1 MSKSTVPDLKELF
14 KHAAEIAKQVP
25 ESMQVAAF
33 NRAIDL
39 LTEKGSN
46 KQPADQKQNS
56 DKENKLINKVE
67 TANSSI
73 DVLLSAIDSTQHPEV
88 VSASKVIDRAL
99 MVLNI
104 SLTFHNVDGLTPIA
118 IARILTEKFR
128 VNDTKKAVSM
138 ALGRAT
144 TLVNRIPDGQGFLY
158 KIMNPGKEYL
168 EHLGAGDG
176 SLKAPMPSRKKRNN
190 RTSIKENNSSTTQ
203 DSSTKKINRKTKK
216 KNGADQQVKK
226 KNRIGPKAAILNLI
240 ETGFFDK
247 GKTGPEVQ
255 AYLKVK
261 RGFNIGIAQL
271 RLAMLRLLHDGTL
284 VRDDNAEGHYEYTK
298 PKA

>member
-14 KHAAEIAKQVP
+14 KQAAEIAEQVP
-25 ESMQVAAF
+25 ESMQEAAF

-39 LTEKGSN
+39 LTGETRSG
-46 KQPADQKQNS
+46 S
-56 DKENKLINKVE
+56 DKQSVGAQAKKLINKTQE
-67 TANSSI
+67 KKYSSN
-73 DVLLSAIDSTQHPEV
+73 DNDLLSAIDSTQHPEV
-88 VSASKVIDRAL
+88 VSASKVLDRAL

-104 SLTFHNVDGLTPIA
+104 ALTNHNVDGLTPSAIA
-118 IARILTEKFR
+118 IILTEKFR
-128 VNDTKKAVSM
+128 VKDTQKAVSM

-158 KIMNPGKEYL
+158 KIMNPGKKYL
-168 EHLGAGDG
+168 EHLDTGDG
-176 SLKAPMPSRKKRNN
+176 SLKAPMPSRKKRSK
-190 RTSIKENNSSTTQ
+190 RASIRENNGIAAQ
-203 DSSTKKINRKTKK
+203 DGGTKKVDRKTKK

-226 KNRIGPKAAILNLI
+226 KNSIGPKAAILNLI

-261 RGFNIGIAQL
+261 RGFNIGVAQL
-271 RLAMLRLLHDGTL
+271 RLAMLRLLHDDTL
-284 VRDDNAEGHYEYTK
+284 IRDENAEGHYEYTK